1 MCWKSFV
8 LWTRHFRCV
17 KIWCRNSKR
26 SINNFQV
33 TCSPNK
39 YNGQFRTPIQFHF
52 MIIYTKYFFNLLN
65 KFFKMAQIVSF
76 FDYFMLRNNLTNIP
90 TRKFFNN
97 VFNLTNFRFI
107 ILLIF
112 RLIHDMYP
120 CVKFYSSLILFTI
133 FQIHNNLLYLTLQTN
148 CWQFQN

>member
-8 LWTRHFRCV
+8 SWTRHFRCV

-97 VFNLTNFRFI
+97 VFNLTNFRFRI
-107 ILLIF
+107 YYFVDLSINSWYVPLCEILLVS
-112 RLIHDMYP
+112 D
-120 CVKFYSSLILFTI
+120 SLHHFSNP
-133 FQIHNNLLYLTLQTN
+133 Q
-148 CWQFQN
+148 